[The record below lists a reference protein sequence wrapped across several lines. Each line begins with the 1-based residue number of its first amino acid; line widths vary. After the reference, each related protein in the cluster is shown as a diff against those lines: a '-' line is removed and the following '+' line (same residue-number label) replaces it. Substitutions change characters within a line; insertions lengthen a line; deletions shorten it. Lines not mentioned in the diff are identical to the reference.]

1 MAAPTI
7 TPAAVQVVLGSS
19 PMNARITHARQ
30 TDASSTAG
38 CYYVIGNCD
47 APGRARWCDVTNTD
61 DAATQADAILVKLR
75 Q

>member
-1 MAAPTI
+1 MPAPTI
-7 TPAAVQVVLGSS
+7 TPAAVQAALGST
-19 PMNARITHARQ
+19 PMNATITHARQ
-30 TDASSTAG
+30 TDVSSTAG

-61 DAATQADAILVKLR
+61 SAATQAAAILVKLR